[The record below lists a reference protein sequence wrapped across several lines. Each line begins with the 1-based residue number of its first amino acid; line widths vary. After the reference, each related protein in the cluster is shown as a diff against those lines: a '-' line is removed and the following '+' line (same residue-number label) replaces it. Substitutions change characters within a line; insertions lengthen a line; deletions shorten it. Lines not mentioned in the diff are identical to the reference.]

1 MAVTRSLFRN
11 ISAHLAAP
19 NLIVS
24 TLNTALTEGNETNMF
39 VTLFVGVLDLAT
51 GRLIYCNAGHDAP
64 LLIGQDVSTIAC
76 DPNLPIGVI
85 SGQDY
90 SMQET
95 VLPPGSTIFLFT
107 DGLNEAEDVDHDQFG
122 DQRINDIATAQLAKG
137 QVTPDTLID
146 AMTQAVHAFVGEA
159 EQSDDLTML
168 AIQYHGSDNIKK

>member
-1 MAVTRSLFRN
+1 
-11 ISAHLAAP
+11 
-19 NLIVS
+19 
-24 TLNTALTEGNETNMF
+24 
-39 VTLFVGVLDLAT
+39 
-51 GRLIYCNAGHDAP
+51 
-64 LLIGQDVSTIAC
+64 
-76 DPNLPIGVI
+76 
-85 SGQDY
+85 
-90 SMQET
+90 MQET